1 MQAVGACWYL
11 LGAQRATK
19 CLKEQCA
26 QGGSGCAPGALAC
39 AAPLYYG
46 GAVGGVGA
54 DRLNW
59 ALDAS
64 ARGTCLDSGDNYQYG
79 AYKWTVML
87 VANPS
92 RLEKILLP
100 IFWGLMT
107 LRSVL
112 GSLRAHLTQIKSG
125 IW

>member
-1 MQAVGACWYL
+1 MLQAVGACWYL

-19 CLKEQCA
+19 CLREQYCA
-26 QGGSGCAPGALAC
+26 GRVGGCAAGALAC
-39 AAPLYYG
+39 AEPLYYG
-46 GAVGGVGA
+46 GASRLGGGVGA
-54 DRLNW
+54 DRLAWGRN
-59 ALDAS
+59 AS
-64 ARGTCLDSGDNYQYG
+64 ARATCLDSGDNYQYG

-107 LRSVL
+107 LR
-112 GSLRAHLTQIKSG
+112 
-125 IW
+125 